1 MIHGTSALGENT
13 GESFGGR
20 PQENVAG
27 IEARLAVGGIG
38 AEVEVGEVGQEA
50 LVTGVLER
58 ESHGEP
64 AGAAKGSQHALC
76 FQDELAVA
84 VGTHLS
90 TSVEQLAA
98 FWWHHAVAASVLC
111 KVSNLHVG
119 NRFASVCRVAPPREA
134 WGNSHRKGR
143 RLTPQQNQGGET
155 NHKKPVHGRKV
166 TAQAAE

>member
-13 GESFGGR
+13 GESFGGW

-27 IEARLAVGGIG
+27 IEARLAVGGVG

-90 TSVEQLAA
+90 TSMEQLAA
-98 FWWHHAVAASVLC
+98 FGWHHAVAAIGLV
-111 KVSNLHVG
+111 KVSNLHIG
-119 NRFASVCRVAPPREA
+119 DWLASVGSDDPARQAR
-134 WGNSHRKGR
+134 GNSHRKGR
-143 RLTPQQNQGGET
+143 GPT
-155 NHKKPVHGRKV
+155 
-166 TAQAAE
+166 